1 MEIIGPKTLRTNKR
15 TVRRVTDG
23 VKGASG
29 RRGYRS
35 AHRAEQAAATR
46 REVLAAARALFI
58 EKGYRATTIG
68 DIAGGAG
75 VAVDTVYAAVGRKP
89 VILRELVETAI
100 SGTDRAVPAEERDYV
115 LAVRQATGAG
125 EKLRLYGRAIGAIQE
140 RLGPIFLALR
150 DAAVD
155 DPACADVWAGIA
167 ARRAANMR
175 LFAADLRATGELRA
189 DLTDDTVADVLW
201 SMNAAEYWDLLVR
214 QRGWSTD
221 EFAGWLTDAWTRL
234 LLR

>member
-1 MEIIGPKTLRTNKR
+1 M
-15 TVRRVTDG
+15 VDA
-23 VKGASG
+23 VKGSG
-29 RRGYRS
+29 ARRGYRS
-35 AHRAEQAAATR
+35 AQRAEQAAATR
-46 REVLAAARALFI
+46 REVLAAARALFTTN
-58 EKGYRATTIG
+58 GYRATTIG

-100 SGTDRAVPAEERDYV
+100 SGTDRAVPPEEREYV
-115 LAVRQATGAG
+115 VAVRRAVRAH
-125 EKLRLYGRAIGAIQE
+125 EKLRLYGQAISAVQQ

-150 DAAVD
+150 DAGVD
-155 DPACADVWAGIA
+155 DPACAEVWSTIA

-175 LFAADLRATGELRA
+175 VLAGELRSTGELRD
-189 DLTDDTVADVLW
+189 DLTDEAVADVLW

-214 QRGWSTD
+214 QRGWSPD
-221 EFAGWLTDAWTRL
+221 EFGRWLGDAWARL

>member
-1 MEIIGPKTLRTNKR
+1 MELIGPKAIRTNRK
-15 TVRRVTDG
+15 TVRPVGDS
-23 VKGASG
+23 VKASG
-29 RRGYRS
+29 ARRGYRS
-35 AHRAEQAAATR
+35 VQRAEQAAATR

-58 EKGYRATTIG
+58 ERGYRTTTIG

-89 VILRELVETAI
+89 VILRELVESAI

-115 LAVRQATGAG
+115 TAMRAAVGAR
-125 EKLRLYGRAIGAIQE
+125 EKLRLYGLAIGAIQG

-155 DPACADVWAGIA
+155 DPACAQVWSTIA
-167 ARRAANMR
+167 ERRATNMR
-175 LFAADLRATGELRA
+175 VLAAELRATGELRD

-214 QRGWSTD
+214 QRGWPAD
-221 EFAGWLTDAWTRL
+221 EFARWLTDAWIRL